1 MVYNNYMNSSYK
13 VGDKI
18 LVINIG
24 VCLISDIET
33 KDFGNGEKSYYIL
46 HPIFKN
52 CNDRIMIPVEN
63 TKNIRDLVDK
73 EVASRVYSNFEIY
86 ENYWVKNPRERKE
99 YFLSLLNS
107 GDIFKIKNLYLTL
120 QNKKAELLNNKK
132 LLNTTDKYVLDSVIK
147 SLSEE
152 ISVVLELDYNET
164 FDKLS
169 NFYLGLI

>member
-1 MVYNNYMNSSYK
+1 
-13 VGDKI
+13 
-18 LVINIG
+18 
-24 VCLISDIET
+24 
-33 KDFGNGEKSYYIL
+33 
-46 HPIFKN
+46 
-52 CNDRIMIPVEN
+52 MIPVEN

-73 EVASRVYSNFEIY
+73 EVASKVYSNFEIY

>member
-1 MVYNNYMNSSYK
+1 MSKSYQ
-13 VGDKI
+13 VGEKI

-24 VCLISDIET
+24 VCNISAIET
-33 KDFGNGEKSYYIL
+33 KDYGNGEKAYYIL
-46 HPIFKN
+46 HPLFKN
-52 CNDRIMIPVEN
+52 CSDRIMIPIEN
-63 TKNIRDLVDK
+63 TKNLRNLVDK
-73 EVASRVYSNFEIY
+73 EIASKIYSSFDNY

-99 YFLSLLNS
+99 YFLNLLNS

-152 ISVVLELDYNET
+152 ISVVLELDYNQT
-164 FDKLS
+164 FEKLT
-169 NFYLGLI
+169 NYYLGLL